1 VSAEQR
7 AAQTM
12 AYADFLERKT
22 HSGAAHGF
30 APVWMPPFLFDFQA
44 SLVEWAVEKGR
55 AAIFADCGLGKGP
68 MELVWAENVARKTG
82 ANVLI
87 LAPLAVSHQL
97 EREAQKFGIGARRSN
112 DGTASRIT
120 ITNYERLS
128 LFNASDFAGLVCDES
143 SILKSFAGARRR
155 EITAFA
161 RKLPYRLLATATAAP
176 NDFVE
181 LGTSSE
187 ALGYLGYMD
196 MLNRFFK
203 NDLNN
208 SATGR
213 MRGEVIKWRFKGHAE
228 LPFWRWVC
236 SWARAVRRPSDLGF
250 EDTNFELPPLHEI
263 EHKIDVRTAAP
274 GMLFA
279 LPAVGPK
286 EQREER
292 RRTMEE
298 RCEKLAAIVAQ
309 RTDCS
314 LIWCNLNDEGK
325 MLSNLIKGSIEV
337 SGSDSDEYKE
347 SAVDWFVGNK
357 CICNDP
363 MFGAKLSECENTN
376 ALIHNTCAI
385 TTSETKGGGR
395 EVGKRATGSTHDGA
409 KDTQSILQSGCANL
423 RKSSVIDSSIQKQDC
438 FVSSENTESLSN
450 NIERSL
456 RPDAQFVEEKLT
468 SISDDSNGS
477 TLTIAM
483 SADNSVDYS
492 ARHAILDSESL
503 AMTRTGSQKQLCTC
517 GHSSGKRVLISKI
530 KIFGFGLNLQNCAH
544 VALFPSYSYEAYYQG
559 IRRCYRFGQKRP
571 VTVDIVTTEG
581 ELDIMKSMQR
591 KARQADQMFGR
602 LVGEMNRALTI
613 KRSSDFK
620 FSASMPGWMA

>member
-1 VSAEQR
+1 MAEQ
-7 AAQTM
+7 QS
-12 AYADFLERKT
+12 YPDFLQRKT
-22 HSGAAHGF
+22 HTGASHGF
-30 APVWMPPFLFDFQA
+30 TPVWMPSFLFDFQA
-44 SLVEWAVEKGR
+44 SLVEWAIEKGR

-82 ANVLI
+82 GRVLI

-97 EREAQKFGIGARRSN
+97 EREAQKFGIDTRRSK
-112 DGTASRIT
+112 DGANLGRIT
-120 ITNYERLS
+120 ITNYERLA

-250 EDTNFELPPLHEI
+250 EDTNFVLPPLHEI
-263 EHKIDVRTAAP
+263 EHKIDVRSIAP

-279 LPAVGPK
+279 LPAVGLK

-292 RRTMEE
+292 RRTMDE
-298 RCEKLAAIVAQ
+298 RCEKLSQLANTTEQV
-309 RTDCS
+309 
-314 LIWCNLNDEGK
+314 LVWCHLNDEGDLLEK
-325 MLSNLIKGSIEV
+325 LVLDAVQV
-337 SGSDSDEYKE
+337 SGSDSDDVKE
-347 SAVDWFVGNK
+347 DRIMA
-357 CICNDP
+357 
-363 MFGAKLSECENTN
+363 
-376 ALIHNTCAI
+376 
-385 TTSETKGGGR
+385 
-395 EVGKRATGSTHDGA
+395 
-409 KDTQSILQSGCANL
+409 
-423 RKSSVIDSSIQKQDC
+423 
-438 FVSSENTESLSN
+438 
-450 NIERSL
+450 
-456 RPDAQFVEEKLT
+456 FVE
-468 SISDDSNGS
+468 GR
-477 TLTIAM
+477 
-483 SADNSVDYS
+483 
-492 ARHAILDSESL
+492 ARALVSK
-503 AMTRTGSQKQLCTC
+503 QKI
-517 GHSSGKRVLISKI
+517 GGW
-530 KIFGFGLNLQNCAH
+530 GLNLQNCAH

-602 LVGEMNRALTI
+602 LVGEMNRALGIARRAPFTQLEVTP
-613 KRSSDFK
+613 
-620 FSASMPGWMA
+620 AWL